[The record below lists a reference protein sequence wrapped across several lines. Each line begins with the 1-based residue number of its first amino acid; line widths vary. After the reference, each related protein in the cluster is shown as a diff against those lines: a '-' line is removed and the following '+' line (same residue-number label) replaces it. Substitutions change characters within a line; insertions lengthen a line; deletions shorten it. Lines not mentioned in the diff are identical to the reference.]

1 MNKKINP
8 KGLLIIAFLF
18 QYFATF
24 AQDWTLAKEKNGIKV
39 YTRESKDSPIKEF
52 KAVTIFEAN
61 MHVIEKII
69 LNTKT
74 YPKWYDHCKKS
85 EQIGLQDNTV
95 TMHIEYSMP
104 FPFKNRDAVM
114 NLSATRTN
122 DIISIHITR
131 NTISRKDVEDIV
143 RMPVSEGGWQL
154 RKINEHTTEVIHQFK
169 GDPGGNIPVAIVNLF
184 LVDGP
189 LNTLTQLKGMIYQY

>member
-1 MNKKINP
+1 MNKKINL
-8 KGLLIIAFLF
+8 KGLLIMAFLF
-18 QYFATF
+18 QYVGVF

-39 YTRESKDSPIKEF
+39 YTRDSKDSPIKEF

-69 LNTKT
+69 LNTDT
-74 YPKWYDHCKKS
+74 YSKWYDHCKRS
-85 EQIGLQDNTV
+85 EQIGLQNNTT
-95 TMHIEYSMP
+95 TMYIEYSMP

-114 NLSATRTN
+114 NLNTTRTN
-122 DIISIHITR
+122 DLILIHITR
-131 NTISRKDVEDIV
+131 NAVARKEVEDIV
-143 RMPVSEGGWQL
+143 RMPVSEGEWQL
-154 RKINEHTTEVIHQFK
+154 RKINEHTTEVVHQFK

-189 LNTLTQLKGMIYQY
+189 INTLTQLKGMVY

>member
-1 MNKKINP
+1 MILFF
-8 KGLLIIAFLF
+8 LLFFLS
-18 QYFATF
+18 AF

-39 YTRESKDSPIKEF
+39 YTREGKDSPIKEF

-61 MHVIEKII
+61 MYVIEKIL

-74 YPKWYDHCKKS
+74 YPEWYDHCKRA
-85 EQIGLQDNTV
+85 EQIGLQGNTV
-95 TMHIEYSMP
+95 TMHMEYSMP
-104 FPFKNRDAVM
+104 FPFKNRDAVI
-114 NLSATRTN
+114 NLSATHIN
-122 DIISIHITR
+122 DLITIQITR
-131 NTISRKDVEDIV
+131 NAVAIKEVEDIV
-143 RMPVSEGGWQL
+143 RMPISEGGWQL

-189 LNTLTQLKGMIYQY
+189 LNTLTQLKGIVYQD